1 MTMQQ
6 EIQSIDNP
14 QEGIAKK
21 SSPGIR
27 PILRTLK
34 RNIALIIGIA
44 GITTISASP
53 FIGEAVPPV
62 YQGSFQLLVEPVT
75 TEQQLADPLTFTRTD
90 GQPSDKFFTLDYPT
104 QIRILTSPAILNSIF
119 EQIQTRYPAFK
130 IVNLSDKLKLKRI
143 SDSSSRND
151 QTKIIEISYSG
162 ADREEIL
169 FVLQKTAEKYL
180 KYSLDERKTRISQGV
195 KFIDEQLPLLQKRVN
210 EDRGRVQEIQ
220 QQYELLD
227 PMAGGQALYDQVR
240 ALDTQSQDTSRQLQE
255 LKASY
260 QYLQTQL
267 SFTPEEAL
275 AASALSESPFRQK
288 LLNDLMAVET
298 QIAIQSAT
306 YNSNSPELQQLKEQ
320 QANLLSLLQQENAKI
335 MGEKLSQ
342 LQNNS
347 SVMSFQTSI
356 RQKLISQ
363 LVDTDIQIESL
374 EVRLQGLN
382 QALNTLTQQAKRFP
396 GVVREYN
403 KIQQQLD
410 LTNKRFNLFLDERE
424 KLRIES
430 AQNNIPWEVISKP
443 HIVLN
448 PQGEPIAIYSESP
461 KKTMLMI
468 FGAGIVVGS
477 LLSILLERIRNIFF
491 TSSDITDLI
500 QVPLLGEIPRHNN
513 FSPASNLLGE
523 KTLETSELTKSH
535 RRALEKMAQFLSAF
549 DTVYANIRFL
559 YADSLIRSIGIY
571 SAESK
576 DGKSTIALH
585 LAQTIANMG
594 QRVLLVDAN
603 LRYPQLHAV
612 LGVSNQKGL
621 SDLLT
626 KKATPNSVIQRTP
639 LSENLFILT
648 AGVTYAN
655 TFKLL
660 ASEQMQQIVESLQS
674 AYDLVIYDTPE
685 LHQYNDGTFLA
696 EYLDG
701 LVLVATVNKTHKT
714 VFQKTLT
721 QLNTYGM
728 PCIGVIV
735 NHLQLNSSITY
746 PFYLTQSRNPT
757 ETVTVSNQSSVISN
771 Q

>member
-1 MTMQQ
+1 MSQ
-6 EIQSIDNP
+6 EIQVFEDP
-14 QEGIAKK
+14 QQTTEPKK

-27 PILRTLK
+27 PILRTLQRK
-34 RNIALIIGIA
+34 AILIIGMA
-44 GITTISASP
+44 GITTIAALP
-53 FIGEAVPPV
+53 FIGEAEPPI
-62 YQGSFQLLVEPVT
+62 YKGNFQLLVEPVT
-75 TEQQLADPLTFTRTD
+75 SEQKLADPLTFTRSD
-90 GQPSDKFFTLDYPT
+90 GQVSDQFFNLDYPT
-104 QIRILTSPAILNSIF
+104 QIRILTSPGILNSIF
-119 EQIQTRYPAFK
+119 EQIKTRYPTFK
-130 IVNLSDKLKLKRI
+130 VVDLSDRLKLRRV
-143 SDSSSRND
+143 SEGSGRTD
-151 QTKIIEISYSG
+151 QTKIIEVSYSG
-162 ADREEIL
+162 ADQNEIL

-195 KFIDEQLPLLQKRVN
+195 TFIDEQIPLLQKRVD
-210 EDRGRVQEIQ
+210 EDRGRLQKIQ

-227 PMAGGQALYDQVR
+227 PIAGGQVLYDQIR
-240 ALDTQSQDTSRQLQE
+240 TLETQSQETERQLQE
-255 LKASY
+255 LRALY
-260 QYLQTQL
+260 QHLQTQL
-267 SFTPEEAL
+267 SFSPDEAV
-275 AASALSESPFRQK
+275 AASALSESPFRRQI
-288 LLNDLMAVET
+288 LDGLMNVET

-306 YNSNSPELQQLKEQ
+306 FSSNSPEVQQLKEQ
-320 QANLLSLLQQENAKI
+320 QANLLNLLEQENKKI
-335 MGEKLSQ
+335 LGGKVSQ

-347 SVMSFQTSI
+347 SILSFQTSI
-356 RQKLISQ
+356 RQKLIGQ
-363 LVDTDIQIESL
+363 LVDTDNQIKPL

-382 QALNTLTQQAKRFP
+382 NALNTFTQQAQVFP
-396 GVVREYN
+396 GVAREYN
-403 KIQQQLD
+403 EIQQQLD
-410 LTNKRFNLFLDERE
+410 LTNKRLNLFLDERE
-424 KLRIES
+424 KLRIEA
-430 AQNNIPWEVISKP
+430 AQNNVPWEIISKP
-443 HIVLN
+443 HILFN
-448 PQGEPIAIYSESP
+448 PQGEPIATYSESP
-461 KKTMLMI
+461 KKKLVMI
-468 FGAGIVVGS
+468 FGVVIVLGS

-500 QVPLLGEIPRHNN
+500 QVPMLGEIPRHHN
-513 FSPASNLLGE
+513 FLPPSNLLGD
-523 KTLETSELTKSH
+523 KSLDTSKLTKSH

-549 DTVYANIRFL
+549 DTIYANIRFL

-626 KKATPNSVIQRTP
+626 KKANPNSVIQRTP

-674 AYDLVIYDTPE
+674 SYDLVIYDTPE
-685 LHQYNDGTFLA
+685 LHQYNDAIFLA

-701 LVLVATVNKTHKT
+701 LVLVAAVNKTHKT
-714 VFQKTLT
+714 VFQKTLD
-721 QLNTYGM
+721 QLNTYRM

-735 NHLQLNSSITY
+735 NNLQLNSSITY
-746 PFYLTQSRNPT
+746 PFYLTQSRKLPD
-757 ETVTVSNQSSVISN
+757 TVTVSNSVI